1 MKKITLLLSLLFVG
15 TTTFAQK
22 EADFWYFGKN
32 AGIQF
37 TSSGPAALE
46 NGALS
51 TDEGCSVISTKEG
64 KLLFYT
70 DGITVWNSTH
80 AIMSNGAGLKGDPSS
95 TQSGVAIPRP
105 KHPGEYYLFT
115 VAATA
120 QEAGICYSLVDTKLN
135 GGLGEVIQSEKN
147 VLLETPVTEK
157 LTAVSH
163 RNGTDIWVICH
174 GWKNDEFI
182 AYLVTET
189 GVNKTAIRSK
199 TGMVHDGGNLN
210 TQGYM
215 KSNPDGSNLAVA
227 LEEVDIVEMF
237 DFDNSTGM
245 VSNPITVKMKP
256 KSYVYGVE
264 FSPDGSLLYATAA
277 GTGEIYQFNLQA
289 GSPEK
294 IEASQV
300 LIGQSPNK
308 EWIGA
313 LQVAADGKIYFP
325 IYNTSFMGTIE
336 HPNVLGTGCEIKVN
350 VVDLKGKLCTLG
362 LPTFTQSF
370 FENTKNEAVTYFTGT
385 AKKGQKLVLKN
396 VNFDFAKSTLQASS
410 GVELMKV
417 VTFLKAN
424 PSYRIAL
431 SGHTDNIGNKSSNLL
446 LSQNR
451 SAAVKEYLVSKG
463 IAADRIETAGYGSS
477 KPVASN
483 STDAGR
489 AKNRRVEFVV
499 L

>member
-1 MKKITLLLSLLFVG
+1 MEKIVFFLSTIFISSN
-15 TTTFAQK
+15 TFAQK
-22 EADFWYFGKN
+22 EADFWYFGRN
-32 AGIQF
+32 AGVQF
-37 TSSGPAALE
+37 TATGPVALE

-70 DGITVWNSTH
+70 DGITVWNASH
-80 AIMSNGAGLKGDPSS
+80 KIMSNGGGLKGDPSS

-120 QEAGICYSLVDTKLN
+120 QEAGICYSLVDTRMN
-135 GGLGEVIQSEKN
+135 GGLGEVKQSEKN
-147 VLLETPVTEK
+147 ISLETPVTEK
-157 LTAVSH
+157 LTAVAH

-174 GWKNDEFI
+174 GWKNNDFL

-189 GVNKTAIRSK
+189 GVNRTAVISK
-199 TGMVHDGGNLN
+199 TGMIHEGGSLN

-227 LEEVDIVEMF
+227 LEEVDVVEMF

-245 VSNPITVKMKP
+245 VSNPISVKMKA
-256 KSYVYGVE
+256 KSYAYGVE

-294 IEASQV
+294 IQASQL

-313 LQVAADGKIYFP
+313 LQIAADGKIYFP
-325 IYNTSFMGTIE
+325 IYNTSFLGTIE
-336 HPNVLGTGCEIKVN
+336 HPNVLGAGCDMKVN
-350 VVDLKGKLCTLG
+350 VIDLKGKICTLG

-370 FENTKNEAVTYFTGT
+370 FENTKTEAVTYFTGT

-410 GVELMKV
+410 NVELMKV
-417 VTFLKAN
+417 VMFMKAN
-424 PSYRIAL
+424 PTFKIAL
-431 SGHTDNIGNKSSNLL
+431 SGHTDNVGNKSSNLL

-451 SAAVKEYLVSKG
+451 SIAVKEYLVSKG
-463 IAADRIETAGYGSS
+463 IAANRIETAGYGSS